1 MQSSIHDA
9 FVARLKDALAG
20 IRVGRAEAC
29 TMGPIITLPQYE
41 KVTGLLARARAAGVV
56 LHQGGILDQAD
67 GWFVP
72 PTLILGLDNQHPL
85 SREEIFGPVASVIR
99 FGTEEEAIAIAND
112 SDYGLVGGVWT
123 QNLSRALRVAG
134 RIEAGQVFINEY
146 FAGGVETPFGGF
158 KQSGIGR
165 EKGRAALNHYGQ
177 IKTVTAHI

>member
-1 MQSSIHDA
+1 
-9 FVARLKDALAG
+9 
-20 IRVGRAEAC
+20 
-29 TMGPIITLPQYE
+29 MGPIITSPQFE

-85 SREEIFGPVASVIR
+85 SREEIFGPVASVLR
-99 FGTEEEAIAIAND
+99 FGTEEEAITIAND

-123 QNLSRALRVAG
+123 QNLSRALRVAS
-134 RIEAGQVFINEY
+134 RIEAGQVYINEY

-177 IKTVTAHI
+177 IKTVTARL